1 MPTTSPR
8 LFPLQGV
15 LRRVVYVALYEG
27 LAIAFVTIAF
37 VAGDQSLGS
46 ASGVAGGSSLI
57 AVLWILV
64 FNAAFERWESRQRVR
79 GRSRARRLA
88 HAIGFEGGLAL
99 WLVPFMAWWLEVG
112 LWQALLLD
120 LGLLLFFLAYPFV
133 FTWVFDRLFGLPR
146 AAA

>member
-1 MPTTSPR
+1 MTPSPL
-8 LFPLQGV
+8 LFPLQGA
-15 LRRVVYVALYEG
+15 LRRVLYVGLYEA
-27 LAIAFVTIAF
+27 LAIAVVTVAF
-37 VAGDQSLGS
+37 VAGDRSLGS
-46 ASGVAGGSSLI
+46 ASGVAVGSSLI
-57 AVLWILV
+57 AVLWNLV

-120 LGLLLFFLAYPFV
+120 LGLLLFFLAYTFV
-133 FTWVFDRLFGLPR
+133 FTWVFDRLIGLPR

>member
-37 VAGDQSLGS
+37 VAGEQSLGS
-46 ASGVAGGSSLI
+46 ASGVAVGSSLI
-57 AVLWILV
+57 AVLWNLV

-120 LGLLLFFLAYPFV
+120 LGLLLFFLAYTFV